1 MPRFPP
7 GTMPFGRGGKV
18 TCTKSRLQTSAT
30 RVAADYLWQAE
41 RRLQIVEV
49 REAAELPD
57 RRQRIEDRIIAGEMN
72 ACVRGV
78 IDSLPEDYRAA
89 LILHDLDG
97 LTAQDTATICGCS
110 LATAEVRVPRA
121 RVCLRQALG

>member
-1 MPRFPP
+1 MGF
-7 GTMPFGRGGKV
+7 
-18 TCTKSRLQTSAT
+18 SIAT
-30 RVAADYLWQAE
+30 RVAADYLRQAE

-57 RRQRIEDRIIAGEMN
+57 RRQRIEDRIIVGEMN

-97 LTAQDTATICGCS
+97 LTAQDTATICGGS

-121 RVCLRQALG
+121 RVCLRQALGQQCESYRYSGSVLRCDLKS